1 MSKRLLLLLLF
12 CYITLFAVQAGET
25 GYRIEVQMNGYAE
38 KELYLGYYFGD
49 KTYVK
54 DTAYANGD
62 GKFVFRGKE
71 LLPSG
76 IYIVVV
82 KPSNNF
88 LQLLIDSKNQ
98 QFSIATTLT
107 DLVRDMDV
115 NGSQDNRLLYQ
126 YLNYLN
132 GMRNEATQLQEAI
145 DKKEPN
151 ASAKQV
157 RLDELNKKV
166 KQYQQGLLQRYPA
179 TLFATFLK
187 ANMPPE
193 QDMPSFSGKE
203 EEQNRQRYLWA
214 RSRWFQHINL
224 SDPFFVRTPV
234 LWERV
239 NAYLTNMT
247 VQQPDSV
254 IVAVEEVLNKAK
266 SSEETYRYFIT
277 ELLNFYARSNI
288 VGMDKVYVHIAEK
301 YYATGVANW
310 VETEQK
316 NKIVTNARA
325 LRPVLLGV
333 KAPAL
338 KVETADGMQ
347 FNLHKFKASF
357 TVLYFW
363 NPQSG
368 IAVKEL
374 ETLKTVAN
382 NYKDKGVRIV
392 TIYKSKENDLQQKF
406 TAALQKYAMDV
417 FLNTLDAN
425 PGESGS
431 NAYNIVVTPQLFVLD
446 ANMMIV
452 MKKISA
458 SQLSAVLDTLLK
470 K

>member
-1 MSKRLLLLLLF
+1 MCKRLLLLSICF
-12 CYITLFAVQAGET
+12 YIIVFSSQAGEA
-25 GYRIEVQMNGYAE
+25 GYRIEVQMNGYSE
-38 KELYLGYYFGD
+38 KELYLGYYFGI

-71 LLPSG
+71 LLPPG
-76 IYIVVV
+76 IYIVVL

-88 LQLLIDSKNQ
+88 FQLLIDSKNQ

-107 DLVRDMDV
+107 DFTRDMDV
-115 NGSQDNRLLYQ
+115 NGSQDNRLFYQ

-132 GMRNEATQLQEAI
+132 SSRKEATLLQEAI
-145 DKKEPN
+145 KKNE
-151 ASAKQV
+151 SDVSVKQKQ
-157 RLDELNKKV
+157 LDELDKNV
-166 KQYQQGLLQRYPA
+166 KQYQKSLLQRYPN
-179 TLFATFLK
+179 TLFAAFLK

-193 QDMPSFSGKE
+193 QDMPAFTGNE
-203 EEQNRQRYLWA
+203 EDQTRQRYLWA
-214 RSRWFQHINL
+214 HSRWFQHINL
-224 SDPFFVRTPV
+224 TDPFFIRTPV

-254 IVAVEEVLNKAK
+254 IVAVEEVLKKAK
-266 SSEETYRYFIT
+266 PSEETYRYFLT
-277 ELLNFYARSNI
+277 ELLNFYARSKI

-310 VETEQK
+310 VEAEQK
-316 NKIVTNARA
+316 NKIVANARA
-325 LRPVLLGV
+325 LRPILLGV

-347 FNLHKFKASF
+347 FDLHKFKAGF

-363 NPQSG
+363 NAQSAG
-368 IAVKEL
+368 VVKEL
-374 ETLKTVAN
+374 ETLKIVAQ

-392 TIYKSKENDLQQKF
+392 TVYKSKESDLQQKF
-406 TAALQKYAMDV
+406 TSALQKYAMDG
-417 FLNTLDAN
+417 FLNTLDAS

-431 NAYNIVVTPQLFVLD
+431 NTYNITVMPQMFVMD

-452 MKKISA
+452 MKQISA
-458 SQLSAVLDTLLK
+458 SQLSGVLDTLLK